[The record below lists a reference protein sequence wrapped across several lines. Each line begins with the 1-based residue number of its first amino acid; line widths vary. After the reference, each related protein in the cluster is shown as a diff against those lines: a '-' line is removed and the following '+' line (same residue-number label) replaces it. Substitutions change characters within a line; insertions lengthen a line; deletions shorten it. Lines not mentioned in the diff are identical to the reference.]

1 MNRTLIVLA
10 LALILP
16 VTASAQRSGSGDAP
30 RGNPSD
36 TQRADPDTR
45 PSREPAQST
54 DKAPGGRPSGP
65 TTARTSDPSSPPT
78 QRDPDAAMRFEI
90 VREGPAATCGKNCKT
105 WLSASGRITPDTARD
120 FLTFVRDREKE
131 VRGMVVVLDSNGGTV
146 TSGLDLGRAFRKLEM
161 TTTVGKTVLLPGG
174 TEGDRRATLSPR
186 GTCASM
192 CAFALLGGARRHVPA
207 EARLMVHQIWPSA
220 KRDDAASQTY
230 SAENLVSL
238 QRSLGGLARY
248 TVEMGV
254 DIELFELSLRIPP
267 WERMRAL
274 SAEETKRLR
283 VRTIENPFEP
293 PMSASGTVT
302 PPPAD

>member
-1 MNRTLIVLA
+1 
-10 LALILP
+10 
-16 VTASAQRSGSGDAP
+16 
-30 RGNPSD
+30 
-36 TQRADPDTR
+36 
-45 PSREPAQST
+45 
-54 DKAPGGRPSGP
+54 
-65 TTARTSDPSSPPT
+65 
-78 QRDPDAAMRFEI
+78 
-90 VREGPAATCGKNCKT
+90 
-105 WLSASGRITPDTARD
+105 
-120 FLTFVRDREKE
+120 
-131 VRGMVVVLDSNGGTV
+131 
-146 TSGLDLGRAFRKLEM
+146 
-161 TTTVGKTVLLPGG
+161 
-174 TEGDRRATLSPR
+174 
-186 GTCASM
+186 
-192 CAFALLGGARRHVPA
+192 
-207 EARLMVHQIWPSA
+207 MVHQIWPSA

-302 PPPAD
+302 PPSAD